1 MRNEKINSEK
11 LLACGFEFD
20 GKNFVRREE
29 ILNQM
34 TLTIIIDAGGS
45 VTSKIFDSDGELY
58 TLRTDDCLTDAE
70 ISARL
75 EQSYRLAKNILSAK
89 IFLL

>member
-1 MRNEKINSEK
+1 MINREK

-20 GKNFVRREE
+20 GENFVRREE
-29 ILNQM
+29 IVNQM

-58 TLRTDDCLTDAE
+58 TLHLVYGA
-70 ISARL
+70 SL
-75 EQSYRLAKNILSAK
+75 LSPRRHCG
-89 IFLL
+89 